1 MLKHEKRMEASVT
14 TEKSEG
20 FNPED
25 REMLAWFKREV
36 TSKSNIKLI
45 TL

>member
-1 MLKHEKRMEASVT
+1 MLKHEKRMEVSVV
-14 TEKSEG
+14 TEKAEG
-20 FNPED
+20 FNSED

-36 TSKSNIKLI
+36 TNKSNIKLI

>member
-1 MLKHEKRMEASVT
+1 MLKHEKRMEVCVSA
-14 TEKSEG
+14 EKNEG
-20 FNPED
+20 FNAED
-25 REMLAWFKREV
+25 RDMLAWFKREV